1 MEVGLRHHVV
11 QLECCGPV
19 SVYVQVIFK
28 MIMRIQ
34 GISNNK
40 MMMIYMMMIII
51 IIGIN

>member
-1 MEVGLRHHVV
+1 MEASLRHHVV

-34 GISNNK
+34 VIQNNK
-40 MMMIYMMMIII
+40 MMIYMMMIII
-51 IIGIN
+51 IIN